1 MLMKLL
7 ISNQHGA
14 IVMALMPFLY
24 GMLLSYPIWQ
34 HLFLL
39 LAWFSLYL
47 MTYPFL
53 NLFKGRNL
61 ELYRKWTL
69 IYGIAC
75 FLFSIPAFLHNWKI
89 IYFVFAILA
98 LSPIS
103 IYYTKQKDERSLIN
117 DFNGILIFAIAGMA
131 AYYFADSTFDEKIWW
146 VAVLPSLY
154 FVGSTFYVKSV
165 LRERKNPLY
174 LKISIGFHLACLL
187 LFGVLQQYS
196 LSLAFLLLLC
206 RAFYVPLKKFSTKQI
221 GLIEMA
227 ISLIFFALLLNQ
239 TL

>member
-1 MLMKLL
+1 MKLL

-24 GMLLSYPIWQ
+24 GMLLSNPIWQ
-34 HLFLL
+34 HFFLL
-39 LAWFSLYL
+39 LSWFSLYL

-69 IYGIAC
+69 IYGVAC
-75 FLFSIPAFLHNWKI
+75 FLFSLPAFFHNWKI

-103 IYYTKQKDERSLIN
+103 IYYIKQKDERALGN

-131 AYYFADSTFDEKIWW
+131 AYYFADSQFDEKIWW
-146 VAVLPSLY
+146 VALLPSIY
-154 FVGSTFYVKSV
+154 FIGSTFYVKSV

-174 LKISIGFHLACLL
+174 MKISVIFHTLSIVIFLPW
-187 LFGVLQQYS
+187 QQYW
-196 LSLAFLLLLC
+196 LALAFITPFI
-206 RAFYVPLKKFSTKQI
+206 RAVWIPKLKLSTKQI
-221 GLIEMA
+221 GLIEVA
-227 ISLIFFALLLNQ
+227 VSLIFFALLLIAS
-239 TL
+239 L